1 LAIGNVLKR
10 NRYQFGLTLLT
21 GVFLL
26 ATLFA
31 VLLYAFTPATPAT
44 RGPLLLT
51 AFVAI
56 LLGSLVS
63 LLFFLRWV
71 LRPYRQLVGEAEKAS
86 VQSTAPKS
94 KDEAEFVLE
103 TFQSVVAQLQE
114 QRKALEQLS
123 SQASKRAD
131 SAEKFSE
138 RIVASVPSGLI
149 AFDGTGRS
157 MVING
162 PGRAILGV
170 DGAALGQPAST
181 LLHNIPEL
189 AEMVEQCLQSGKLF
203 RREEIESLTSEQLPR
218 RIGATVAPIDLA
230 PDQGQRGALCLLT
243 DITEVTQLREQ
254 VALKKNLENL
264 GEMSAGLAHEF
275 KNAIATLHGY
285 VQLLQSL
292 ELDEKAGGAA
302 ASLLGEVR
310 NLSDMVT
317 SFLNFARPQPLQLDE
332 VKLDELIADCANELE
347 PLFAE
352 RAVDLVI
359 TRTALTGTALTGTA
373 LTGTALTGTALTG
386 TALTGTPLTRTP
398 LTGTAGVSP
407 ASSGTPHSTP
417 GTLVIRADERML
429 RQALLNLMRNAAEAI
444 PPDKTERRVE
454 VSATSK
460 RDKAGKD
467 WAVVEIRDTGEGI
480 PAADLQRIFIPF
492 FTTKASGHGVG
503 LALAHR
509 VITQHGGTLTASN
522 SHSGGAVFTV
532 RLPA

>member
-1 LAIGNVLKR
+1 
-10 NRYQFGLTLLT
+10 
-21 GVFLL
+21 
-26 ATLFA
+26 
-31 VLLYAFTPATPAT
+31 
-44 RGPLLLT
+44 
-51 AFVAI
+51 
-56 LLGSLVS
+56 
-63 LLFFLRWV
+63 
-71 LRPYRQLVGEAEKAS
+71 
-86 VQSTAPKS
+86 
-94 KDEAEFVLE
+94 
-103 TFQSVVAQLQE
+103 
-114 QRKALEQLS
+114 
-123 SQASKRAD
+123 
-131 SAEKFSE
+131 
-138 RIVASVPSGLI
+138 
-149 AFDGTGRS
+149 
-157 MVING
+157 
-162 PGRAILGV
+162 
-170 DGAALGQPAST
+170 
-181 LLHNIPEL
+181 
-189 AEMVEQCLQSGKLF
+189 
-203 RREEIESLTSEQLPR
+203 
-218 RIGATVAPIDLA
+218 
-230 PDQGQRGALCLLT
+230 LT

-332 VKLDELIADCANELE
+332 VKLDELIADCASELE
-347 PLFAE
+347 PLFVE
-352 RAVDLVI
+352 RAVELVI
-359 TRTALTGTALTGTA
+359 TAEPLPETPLTVTALTGTE
-373 LTGTALTGTALTG
+373 
-386 TALTGTPLTRTP
+386 R
-398 LTGTAGVSP
+398 VSP
-407 ASSGTPHSTP
+407 AAGSGTGIPACP
-417 GTLVIRADERML
+417 PAEKGPDREIVIRADERML

-444 PPDKTERRVE
+444 PPDKSERRVE

-522 SHSGGAVFTV
+522 SQSGGAVFTV
-532 RLPA
+532 RLPS